1 MERKPTRFE
10 LRLPP
15 DLADNIDAWRRDVP
29 DIPPRAE
36 AARRLIELGL
46 AAYAYTQA
54 APGDDEE
61 RARSELLKKVGQ
73 SRVGIEKP

>member
-15 DLADNIDAWRRDVP
+15 ELGDEIDAWRRQQP
-29 DIPPRAE
+29 DLPSRAE

-46 AAYAYTQA
+46 QA
-54 APGDDEE
+54 PQE
-61 RARSELLKKVGQ
+61 RPSERPSERPKG
-73 SRVGIEKP
+73 

>member
-15 DLADNIDAWRRDVP
+15 NLADEIDSWRREVVDL
-29 DIPPRAE
+29 PPRAE

-46 AAYAYTQA
+46 AVYRRAEAKEGTPEFDQANSAQYRAYL
-54 APGDDEE
+54 
-61 RARSELLKKVGQ
+61 RAKGAS
-73 SRVGIEKP
+73 S